1 MGSSGFFATKS
12 GKNGTGEGFDG
23 GFCGEFE
30 SEFWGMSPKKDHVN
44 PH

>member
-1 MGSSGFFATKS
+1 MGSSGFLQRNLEKMEL
-12 GKNGTGEGFDG
+12 GRVFDG